1 MLESLY
7 ADHLRVQRQHTDAAL
22 SACGY
27 DSFAIFAGTP
37 PMQFLDDQPYPFK
50 PNPHFKL
57 WVPLAAPVGCWLLY
71 RPEKKLQLL
80 FLQPVDFWHKPPV
93 TPDDYWTSQFEIVTV
108 RKPEEGLA
116 HLEGFVS
123 DRCAFIGEWDAQF
136 EACGFTARNP
146 QALLAHL
153 HYGRAIKTEYEVEC
167 LRRASQL
174 GAQGHRAAASA
185 FRAGESE
192 YGIHLAY
199 LRACEHTDEQ
209 LPYPSIVALNAN
221 AAVLHYQHLER
232 KPPTSR
238 RSFLIDAGAQFAGY
252 GCDITRTYSH
262 AHDEFATLIERMDAL
277 QQQLCARVRPGVD
290 YVDIHLDAHRLIA
303 ALLQETGIISVAP
316 DEAVESGLSNVFFP
330 HGVGHLLGLQ
340 VHDVAGYALDESG
353 QERAAP
359 TGHPF
364 LRLTRTLEPGFV
376 VTIEP
381 GLYFIEPLLEQA
393 MTSVH
398 KDHINWQTVE
408 RFKPYGGIRIED
420 DVLCT
425 ADEPEN
431 LTRTAFA
438 VVDAPAHSR

>member
-7 ADHLRVQRQHTDAAL
+7 AAHLRAQRQRTDAAL
-22 SACGY
+22 SQCGY
-27 DSFAIFAGTP
+27 DCLAIFAGMP
-37 PMQFLDDQPYPFK
+37 HMQFLDDQPYPFR

-57 WVPLAAPVGCWLLY
+57 WVPLAAPIGCWLLY
-71 RPEKKLQLL
+71 RPETKPELL
-80 FLQPVDFWHKPPV
+80 FLQPVDFWHKPP
-93 TPDDYWTSQFEIVTV
+93 TLPLEHWTSHFEIVV
-108 RKPEEGLA
+108 IREPQDAWA
-116 HLEGFVS
+116 HLKKSITG
-123 DRCAFIGEWDAQF
+123 RCAFIGEWDQRF
-136 EACGFTARNP
+136 EAIGFAGDNP
-146 QALLAHL
+146 PALLSRL
-153 HYGRAIKTEYEVEC
+153 HYWRAIKTEYEIEC
-167 LRRASQL
+167 LR
-174 GAQGHRAAASA
+174 GATQRSVRGHLAAEAA

-199 LRACEHTDEQ
+199 LRACEHTDEE

-232 KPPTSR
+232 RPPSTL

-252 GCDITRTYSH
+252 ACDITRTYSH
-262 AHDEFATLIERMDAL
+262 AHDEFAALIERLDRL

-290 YVDIHLDAHRLIA
+290 YVDIHLEAHRLIA
-303 ALLQETGIISVAP
+303 ALLQEAGIISMAP
-316 DEAVESGLSNVFFP
+316 EQAVESGLSSVFFP

-340 VHDVAGYALDESG
+340 VHDVAGRALDEGG

-359 TGHPF
+359 VGHPF

-381 GLYFIEPLLEQA
+381 GLYFIDPLLERA
-393 MTSVH
+393 LSSTH
-398 KDHINWQTVE
+398 RKHINWTAVE
-408 RFKPYGGIRIED
+408 HFKAYGGIRIED

-425 ADEPEN
+425 TGEPDN

-438 VVDAPAHSR
+438 AAKTSAAQR